1 MRGGEEVV
9 FRHSFVDHEI
19 AVAFTRI
26 RRENENAESFSR
38 REILALAAYFG
49 QDSAGTR
56 DMGGS
61 LEAERGTVGRVIAFI
76 NRHFAED
83 ISIATICAWSGYGKS
98 QLCRIFREETLQTI
112 SGQITVCCLN
122 NARTLLSTGK

>member
-1 MRGGEEVV
+1 
-9 FRHSFVDHEI
+9 
-19 AVAFTRI
+19 
-26 RRENENAESFSR
+26 
-38 REILALAAYFG
+38 
-49 QDSAGTR
+49 
-56 DMGGS
+56 MGGS
-61 LEAERGTVGRVIAFI
+61 LEAKRGTVGRVIAFI
-76 NRHFAED
+76 NCHFAED